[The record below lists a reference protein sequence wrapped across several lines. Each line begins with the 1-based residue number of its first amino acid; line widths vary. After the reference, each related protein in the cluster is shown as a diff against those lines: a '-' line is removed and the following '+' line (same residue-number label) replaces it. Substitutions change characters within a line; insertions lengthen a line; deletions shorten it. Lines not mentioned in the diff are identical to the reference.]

1 MADRTA
7 ADIFGKVFDILAK
20 TDPSIEIC
28 DAAEKIWDQ
37 MAHYD
42 FQARQLNCDDDS
54 LIALGLAKL
63 VSSKTLHE
71 KFPNE
76 GYDKE
81 EHDILVYIGDEIWMK
96 YK

>member
-7 ADIFGKVFDILAK
+7 ADIFGKVFDILAN
-20 TDPSIEIC
+20 TDPCTEIV

-42 FQARQLNCDDDS
+42 FQARQLNCDDES
-54 LIALGLAKL
+54 LIALGLAKS
-63 VSSKTLHE
+63 VSAKVLAS

-81 EHDILVYIGDEIWMK
+81 EHDILVYIGDEIWDEV
-96 YK
+96 